1 MHNSFFDSQNGEADK
16 DIGQRLQEYFTT
28 VEEIKAQAQAVTT
41 DIFVVCSSLW
51 KNIVTVGEHKKNIM
65 NATGALTDNF
75 QWLLPVPR
83 KQNLSYVLV
92 RLTLHFLIK
101 HLLNSLSWKIIGH

>member
-1 MHNSFFDSQNGEADK
+1 MTADS
-16 DIGQRLQEYFTT
+16 
-28 VEEIKAQAQAVTT
+28 
-41 DIFVVCSSLW
+41 FVVRSSLW
-51 KNIVTVGEHKKNIM
+51 KNRVTMGEHKKNIM

-83 KQNLSYVLV
+83 KLNLSYVLV
-92 RLTLHFLIK
+92 CLTLHFLIK